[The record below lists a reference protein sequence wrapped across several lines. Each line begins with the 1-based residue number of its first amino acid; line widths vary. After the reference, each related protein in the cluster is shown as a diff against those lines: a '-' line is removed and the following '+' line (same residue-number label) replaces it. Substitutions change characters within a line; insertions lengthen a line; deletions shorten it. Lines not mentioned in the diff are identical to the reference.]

1 MIDVLGPEKRRRRTT
16 QEYASA
22 VMVAVPGVVLS
33 HVVVVRPCASVV
45 PCVCQRLP
53 LSTCQSSALA
63 GGSLFSTNTESA
75 VVTGNVRVSNGD
87 FLQ

>member
-1 MIDVLGPEKRRRRTT
+1 MIATILIIRRLALSGDT
-16 QEYASA
+16 SA
-22 VMVAVPGVVLS
+22 VISIGTMDARFEVLAEQTGGAVF
-33 HVVVVRPCASVV
+33 
-45 PCVCQRLP
+45 
-53 LSTCQSSALA
+53 SALA

>member
-1 MIDVLGPEKRRRRTT
+1 MSGNIGANPGG
-16 QEYASA
+16 A
-22 VMVAVPGVVLS
+22 VF
-33 HVVVVRPCASVV
+33 
-45 PCVCQRLP
+45 
-53 LSTCQSSALA
+53 SALA